1 MPAPSTQRD
10 FALAVLTQLRDAG
23 HEALWAGGCVRDQL
37 LGRTPKDYD
46 VATNARPET
55 VRELFGKRRTL
66 AIGASFG
73 VISVLGAKPLA
84 PIEVATFRSDG
95 AYVDGRRP
103 TSVEFTTAE
112 EDAQRRD
119 FTINGL
125 FYDPLADQVVDY
137 VGGVAD
143 LRAGIVRAIGDPRRR
158 FEEDKLRLL
167 RAVRFSATYGFTL
180 ERETFAAV
188 REMAPRVTSVSGERI
203 GAELRRM
210 LVHRTRGHSVSL
222 LIETG
227 LLRAIAP
234 ELADRAGED
243 AAAWSASL
251 DRLGRLVED
260 AEFSAALS
268 AMLFG
273 LASEADARALG
284 RRVRLSNRDTERTAW
299 ILRHLPTISRA
310 AELPWPRLQRVLA
323 DEGRNALLAVA
334 AAELPP
340 DHAGLVRCRAALAQ
354 PSDAWNPPPLVTGD
368 DLLAAGLKPGRRF
381 AELLNHLRDKQL
393 DGELTTPAAAIAAA
407 RAWLDLNP

>member
-1 MPAPSTQRD
+1 MPAPQTQRD

-23 HEALWAGGCVRDQL
+23 YESLWAGGCVRDQL

-46 VATNARPET
+46 IATNARPET
-55 VRELFGKRRTL
+55 VREIFSKRRTL

-73 VISVLGAKPLA
+73 VISVLGPKPLT

-112 EDAQRRD
+112 QDAQRRD

-125 FYDPLADQVVDY
+125 FYDPLADKVVDY

-143 LRAGIVRAIGDPRRR
+143 LQAGIVRAIGDPRSR

-167 RAVRFSATYGFTL
+167 RAVRFTATYGFALEPATL
-180 ERETFAAV
+180 AAIQA
-188 REMAPRVTSVSGERI
+188 MAPEVTAVSGERI

-210 LVHRTRGHSVSL
+210 LVHPTRRDSATL
-222 LIETG
+222 LMEAG

-234 ELADRAGED
+234 ELAERA
-243 AAAWSASL
+243 AAHEPAWSASL
-251 DRLGRLVED
+251 ARLARLGED
-260 AEFSAALS
+260 AEFSAAL
-268 AMLFG
+268 AALLFG
-273 LASEADARALG
+273 LASGEQTRALG
-284 RRVRLSNRDTERTAW
+284 RRVRLSNREIDRTAW
-299 ILRHLPTISRA
+299 ILRHLPAIGCA

-323 DEGRNALLAVA
+323 DEGRDDLLAVA

-340 DHAGLVRCRAALAQ
+340 EDAGLARCRAALALPGDQ
-354 PSDAWNPPPLVTGD
+354 WNPPPLVTGD
-368 DLLAAGLKPGRRF
+368 DLIAAGLQPGRQF
-381 AELLNHLRDKQL
+381 ADLLNDLRDRQL
-393 DGELTTPAAAIAAA
+393 DGELTTPAEAIAAA
-407 RAWLDLNP
+407 RAWLEATP